1 MKKVPLVVA
10 LIVCLAVATGPVSAD
25 DATSLISGTGWRLSS
40 AEFSPDH
47 VEGLPRVEFVV
58 NVWITNGGRISGS
71 YKYANVAG
79 LKISGPVNCAGVAGS
94 QAVIG
99 GPITR
104 GDLAGNSFLVFLTDN
119 GRRQF
124 GQIGPDVVSQTY
136 ILPDQAGEIAVPN
149 DFPRTC
155 PVVETA
161 HDHYDVLGDIAVR
174 SGG

>member
-1 MKKVPLVVA
+1 MKKIPLVIA
-10 LIVCLAVATGPVSAD
+10 LIASLALAIGPVSAD
-25 DATSLISGTGWRLSS
+25 DATSLISGGGWRLSS

-58 NVWITNGGRISGS
+58 NVWIADGGRISGS
-71 YKYANVAG
+71 YRYANVSG
-79 LKISGPVNCAGVAGS
+79 LKISGPVSCAKVAGN

-124 GQIGPDVVSQTY
+124 GQIGPDIVSQTY
-136 ILPDQAGEIAVPN
+136 ILPDQAGEVAVPN

-155 PVVETA
+155 PVVETP
-161 HDHYDVLGDIAVR
+161 HDAYDVLGDVAVR